1 MTTTDWE
8 LPGIDN
14 ADLDKAWTEEAI
26 RRAKDLAD
34 DLYAFLGDSSG
45 RSCWLPGDS
54 RAKAEEL
61 SNLLHELGLHLDC
74 TAGYDI
80 TGG

>member
-1 MTTTDWE
+1 MNATDWE

-14 ADLDKAWTEEAI
+14 ADLDKAWTEEAV

-34 DLYAFLGDSSG
+34 DLYAFLGDPSG
-45 RSCWLPGDS
+45 RSCWLPGAP
-54 RAKAEEL
+54 RVKAEEL
-61 SNLLHELGLHLDC
+61 CGLLWELGLHLES
-74 TAGYDI
+74 TADYDI